1 MKKLKRSWR
10 RYEILLPLLFN
21 DKRPVPRKL
30 LIGTIRELRDRFA
43 AVSSES
49 QVIHGRWLR
58 GRRAFRD
65 DLIRVYV
72 DAQDNAATRKFFGDF
87 KAKTKK
93 RFQQTEMWLTSHPI
107 DVH

>member
-1 MKKLKRSWR
+1 MKKKKRWR

-21 DKRPVPRKL
+21 DKRRVPSKL
-30 LIGTIRELRDRFA
+30 LVETIRELRDRFA
-43 AVSSES
+43 AVSSET

-72 DAQDNAATRKFFGDF
+72 DAEETAATRKFFAEF
-87 KAKTKK
+87 KQKTRA
-93 RFQQTEMWLTSHPI
+93 RFDQTEMWLTSHPI
-107 DVH
+107 NVH

>member
-1 MKKLKRSWR
+1 MKNKKRWR

-30 LIGTIRELRDRFA
+30 LIETIRELRDRFA
-43 AVSSES
+43 AVSSET
-49 QVIHGRWLR
+49 QVINGRWLR

-72 DAQDNAATRKFFGDF
+72 DAEENRATRKFFADF
-87 KAKTKK
+87 KQKTKK